1 MKKDDLIRKL
11 ERARMPEINIAG
23 HRAGLKQALLTMPA
37 HEAMCA
43 KSQPPGN
50 ILQGLEGLW
59 SWLREP
65 VWKAGLASALS
76 VFLVA
81 AVLAVVFYVVS
92 PSPAVVAADV
102 VKKDPVIQ
110 QSLSGTGE
118 IYIVRVIVKETT
130 ASVVCGRGIGD
141 FMEAEVDVNHRVVLS
156 TKRFE
161 GLFMQELPLAAQ
173 DDAVKIAWTDP
184 RVREMLDRGGKV
196 GKVFPVFTG
205 ISRIS
210 MTEGNV
216 IKVTPTS
223 AQAVVPVTLEGR
235 TLLVQVNLDERKA
248 ERVIESQKLRIPYSE
263 YNVVRCSL

>member
-1 MKKDDLIRKL
+1 MRKEDLIRKL
-11 ERARMPEINIAG
+11 ERVRMPEIIIEG
-23 HRAGLKQALLTMPA
+23 HRASLKKALLEMPA
-37 HEAMCA
+37 TGLTVARRRWWDA
-43 KSQPPGN
+43 AW
-50 ILQGLEGLW
+50 QGLEGFLN
-59 SWLREP
+59 WLREP
-65 VWKAGLASALS
+65 LWKAGLASALS

-81 AVLAVVFYVVS
+81 AILAIVFYVAS

-130 ASVVCGRGIGD
+130 ASVVCGRGVGD
-141 FMEAEVDVNHRVVLS
+141 FMEAEVDVNQRVVIS
-156 TKRFE
+156 TRRFE

-184 RVREMLDRGGKV
+184 RVKEMMDKGGKI

-205 ISRIS
+205 ISRI
-210 MTEGNV
+210 TVTDGNLV
-216 IKVTPTS
+216 KVTPTS
-223 AQAVVPVTLEGR
+223 AQAVVPVILDGK
-235 TLLVQVNLDERKA
+235 TLLVQVNLDERRA

-263 YNVVRCSL
+263 FNAVRCVF